1 MQVHTVCRYLHMR
14 HQGEYQNSGFVYH
27 VINVPLIIVKAGLP
41 FFGYRVMHFS
51 LDSESGPLQMLE
63 LTR

>member
-1 MQVHTVCRYLHMR
+1 MQVHTVCAVIYTCVIKV
-14 HQGEYQNSGFVYH
+14 NTGFVYH